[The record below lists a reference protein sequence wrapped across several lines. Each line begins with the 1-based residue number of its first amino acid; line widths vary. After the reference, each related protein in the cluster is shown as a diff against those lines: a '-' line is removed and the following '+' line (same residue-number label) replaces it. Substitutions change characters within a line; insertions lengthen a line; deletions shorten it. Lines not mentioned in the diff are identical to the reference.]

1 VRNLQSE
8 LLRVGC
14 GGNEQGADGN
24 WSPAWQE
31 TLRRFNTSA
40 HANLDPDQPSA
51 DAVALIHEQKGQVC
65 PSGVAK
71 SKSKSKPAHETEPR
85 KTAARTQER
94 SRREQARRPAESGER
109 RAASAGNPPPLIP
122 TVPGNPYRESYTYV
136 GTKRC
141 KTFEPVGG
149 APRIICP

>member
-1 VRNLQSE
+1 EPPPGAPKSATTPAPTTLARLGPPNETRMPETSPPADLVRNLQSE

-14 GGNEQGADGN
+14 GGNEQEADGN

-109 RAASAGNPPPLIP
+109 RAASAG
-122 TVPGNPYRESYTYV
+122 
-136 GTKRC
+136 
-141 KTFEPVGG
+141 
-149 APRIICP
+149 